1 MDTMNG
7 IAILEPRWYK
17 HKSASGFKL
26 NKEYYLEQIGSQLLL
41 FIAEKFDSY
50 SEFTKAFIRHP
61 TTDKIETKHRFRG

>member
-26 NKEYYLEQIGSQLLL
+26 NKEYYLEQIGS
-41 FIAEKFDSY
+41 
-50 SEFTKAFIRHP
+50 
-61 TTDKIETKHRFRG
+61 